1 MDAKTNSKSTRDRAA
16 TADTSGPSGELIP
29 ILMRIPDVRPPARGK
44 AKRESVAKELAA
56 KEAVATLPPSAAA
69 LPPTSDTYEPSFKIA
84 DSGDV
89 QKDKTVHLEASSREI
104 DVPTSQ
110 EAASKETASQEAGA
124 ERVVDS
130 AVAAGK
136 ENSPVAENASELPP
150 PKESAEQPATNRRQ
164 RQRRPASGPQPSWW
178 KTQGRTIAA
187 VFVIGL
193 GLTIYLAR
201 TQRSNKPDTAREDEV
216 TEIDISSSAVTDD
229 ALDVVRPSHSPH
241 VASKPKPSV
250 PPLAEH
256 DSHDDM
262 PVDDVGEDL
271 DTAEDADS
279 SLASAEADSD
289 TEEGALST
297 DASSTDIDWG
307 DLPEYPR
314 TPEDKYP
321 ADGPLPRTAK
331 TPNSSSTR

>member
-89 QKDKTVHLEASSREI
+89 QKDKTVHLEAA
-104 DVPTSQ
+104 SQ
-110 EAASKETASQEAGA
+110 EAASQETAA

-136 ENSPVAENASELPP
+136 ENSPVAEDASELPP
-150 PKESAEQPATNRRQ
+150 SKEPAEQPATNRRQ

-178 KTQGRTIAA
+178 KTQGRTLAA

-262 PVDDVGEDL
+262 PVDDVGDDL

-289 TEEGALST
+289 TEEVASST
-297 DASSTDIDWG
+297 DGSSTDIDWG
-307 DLPEYPR
+307 ELPEYPR

>member
-1 MDAKTNSKSTRDRAA
+1 MDAKTNSQSTRDRAA

-44 AKRESVAKELAA
+44 AKRDSAAKELAA

-89 QKDKTVHLEASSREI
+89 QRDKTVHLEASSREF
-104 DVPTSQ
+104 DVPT
-110 EAASKETASQEAGA
+110 SKETASQEVA

-130 AVAAGK
+130 AVAAGN
-136 ENSPVAENASELPP
+136 ENSPVAEGASELPP

-164 RQRRPASGPQPSWW
+164 RQRRPASGPKPSWW

-256 DSHDDM
+256 DLHDDM
-262 PVDDVGEDL
+262 PVDDVGDDL

-289 TEEGALST
+289 TEEVASST

-307 DLPEYPR
+307 ELPEYPR

>member
-89 QKDKTVHLEASSREI
+89 QKNKTVHLEAA
-104 DVPTSQ
+104 SQ
-110 EAASKETASQEAGA
+110 EAASQETAA

-136 ENSPVAENASELPP
+136 ENSPVAEDASELPP

-164 RQRRPASGPQPSWW
+164 RQRRPASGPKPSWW

-216 TEIDISSSAVTDD
+216 TEIDISSSAVTDA

-262 PVDDVGEDL
+262 PVDDVGDDL

-279 SLASAEADSD
+279 SLASAEADGD
-289 TEEGALST
+289 TEEVAAST
-297 DASSTDIDWG
+297 EIDWG
-307 DLPEYPR
+307 ANLPEVSDYPN
-314 TPEDKYP
+314 TGYPEN
-321 ADGPLPRTAK
+321 APLPRTAK